1 MNEKDHRIDDYFVQ
15 YSDMVIR
22 NICLYVDYHTAEDL
36 CQETFIR
43 LSDHLD
49 SLKPEEI
56 KRWLLV
62 VSERLALD
70 YLKKG
75 GQYST
80 TIGLEENEEKFAD
93 QRSDTAL
100 IVEEREESR
109 IKGRVLERL
118 KREKRDWYDALILY
132 YVGRMSDDE
141 ISRRKGVKKSLV
153 GKWRQRAKEKLREWY
168 ELEYPERDR

>member
-15 YSDMVIR
+15 YSKMVIR
-22 NICLYVDYHTAEDL
+22 NICLYVDYHTTEDL

-49 SLKPEEI
+49 TLKPEEV
-56 KRWLLV
+56 KGWLIV

-70 YLKKG
+70 HLKKG
-75 GQYST
+75 GKYST
-80 TIGLEENEEKFAD
+80 TVGLGEEEEQYAD
-93 QRSDTAL
+93 DRSDTEL

-109 IKGRVLERL
+109 RKGRVLARL
-118 KREKRDWYDALILY
+118 KREKRDWYDALILH
-132 YVGRMSDDE
+132 YVARMSDEE

-153 GKWRQRAKEKLREWY
+153 GKWRQRAQEKLREWY
-168 ELEYPERDR
+168 RLEYPERDN

>member
-1 MNEKDHRIDDYFVQ
+1 M
-15 YSDMVIR
+15 
-22 NICLYVDYHTAEDL
+22 
-36 CQETFIR
+36 
-43 LSDHLD
+43 
-49 SLKPEEI
+49 
-56 KRWLLV
+56 
-62 VSERLALD
+62 
-70 YLKKG
+70 
-75 GQYST
+75 
-80 TIGLEENEEKFAD
+80 
-93 QRSDTAL
+93 
-100 IVEEREESR
+100 EEREESR